1 MLTKSN
7 GNDCRCEICRRYI
20 MPNNNI
26 WTDQWESMGD
36 EHWQGGTRSPP
47 LPRGKLIGASLMEL
61 PPGAEGAPF
70 H

>member
-1 MLTKSN
+1 
-7 GNDCRCEICRRYI
+7 

-47 LPRGKLIGASLMEL
+47 LPRGKLISASLMEL